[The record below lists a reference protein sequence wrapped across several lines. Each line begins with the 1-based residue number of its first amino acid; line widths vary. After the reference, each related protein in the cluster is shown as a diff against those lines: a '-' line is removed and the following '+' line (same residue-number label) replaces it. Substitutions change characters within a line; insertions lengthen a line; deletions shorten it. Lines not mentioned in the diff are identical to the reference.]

1 MGLGDEAIEVSQIFL
16 PTNLWLDH
24 ILDLPAAQFLYSI
37 YYLYIENAMPC
48 KDKMQLLTKVLK
60 YDGSIF
66 TFTAIIDFLPAL
78 LLPPCFHFSLS
89 FFFFF
94 FFPLLLYT
102 VHVFGTLK
110 MVSIYFSLMGERKIY
125 YSCNS

>member
-66 TFTAIIDFLPAL
+66 TFTAIRL
-78 LLPPCFHFSLS
+78 LACAPTSPLFSFPSPL

-94 FFPLLLYT
+94 LLLLYT

>member
-66 TFTAIIDFLPAL
+66 TFTAIRLLACAPTSPLFSFLSL
-78 LLPPCFHFSLS
+78 L

-94 FFPLLLYT
+94 SSSSLYRPRFWN
-102 VHVFGTLK
+102 VENGFNL
-110 MVSIYFSLMGERKIY
+110 F
-125 YSCNS
+125 

>member
-16 PTNLWLDH
+16 PTNLWLGH

-66 TFTAIIDFLPAL
+66 TFTAIRLLACAPTSPLFSFLSL
-78 LLPPCFHFSLS
+78 L

-94 FFPLLLYT
+94 FLLLLYT

>member
-78 LLPPCFHFSLS
+78 LLPPCFHFSRS

-94 FFPLLLYT
+94 FSSSSLYRPRFWN
-102 VHVFGTLK
+102 VENGFNL
-110 MVSIYFSLMGERKIY
+110 F
-125 YSCNS
+125 